1 MRIFITGGTGFIG
14 HYVARELLESNHEV
28 VILTRHPEKIPALA
42 NHSKVTILVG
52 TIYDAATISKGL
64 VGCDACIHIALGW
77 GETPLSMLENDT
89 RATVLILQAASKAG
103 CKKFI
108 YTSSTAAMGKFRSVM
123 NENVINLPVDLYG
136 ATKAAGEA
144 YVLGFRGTSMKRNII
159 RPGYTFG
166 NPAFG
171 ENGVTQP
178 DRRFALM
185 AQAVVNGGDIHLIRN
200 DGTQFISAADQAKLF
215 KRVLDSDY
223 NEEIYLGLSRNWI
236 SWHDIANRMLEL
248 YEKLTHKKSSAKI
261 VEQDLGWSDHPML
274 FSVEKIATTFGLSF
288 DASAEMDKHIEWQ
301 LKSTI
306 ANS

>member
-1 MRIFITGGTGFIG
+1 
-14 HYVARELLESNHEV
+14 
-28 VILTRHPEKIPALA
+28 
-42 NHSKVTILVG
+42 
-52 TIYDAATISKGL
+52 
-64 VGCDACIHIALGW
+64 
-77 GETPLSMLENDT
+77 
-89 RATVLILQAASKAG
+89 
-103 CKKFI
+103 
-108 YTSSTAAMGKFRSVM
+108 MGKFRSVM
-123 NENVINLPVDLYG
+123 NENVINLPIDLYG

-171 ENGVTQP
+171 EDGVTQP

-185 AQAVVNGGDIHLIRN
+185 AQAVVNGGDIHLIKN

-215 KRVLDSDY
+215 HRVLDSDC

-236 SWHDIANRMLEL
+236 SWHDIADRMLEL

-274 FSVEKIATTFGLSF
+274 FSVEKIAATFGLSF
-288 DASAEMDKHIEWQ
+288 DAGAEMDKHIEWQ